1 VITPARASDLPRLAP
16 PAYQGIAGEVVG
28 KLAPVT
34 EADPVALL
42 VTLLAAAGAAI
53 GDGPHVLIG
62 GSAHPARIW
71 PLIIGRTGS
80 GRKGESWAQTERIL
94 TAIEPSFVRE
104 NITTGLSTGE
114 GLIAAFRDHEDAEGK
129 IKSRDKRL
137 LIVEAEFGRT
147 LGVTRREGN
156 TLSAVLRTLWESGRA
171 AVLTKSEPLRCRDAH
186 LVVVAHITPGELLL
200 KLSEADV
207 SGGLVN
213 RFVPVLAGRPHLLAD
228 DADMPDLNAIELKR
242 RISAARKHGRLR
254 RNAEAAVLW
263 KSAYEAMSEDEE
275 DGPLGEILA
284 RGPAY
289 SMRLALI
296 YALLDGAS
304 EIGVTHLRSGLAVWD
319 YVAATSRRVF
329 AQRSGRNDLDRLA
342 DYLADGH
349 GGRTR
354 TEIRNL
360 FGRNRSAESID
371 GLVAELERRGDAQQE
386 EDRSGR
392 GRPVVRTY
400 WTGTAR
406 TSLSSLLQEDAIN
419 AETLNA
425 GQDGGLNA

>member
-1 VITPARASDLPRLAP
+1 MITPARASDLPRLAP

-156 TLSAVLRTLWESGRA
+156 TLSAVLRTLW
-171 AVLTKSEPLRCRDAH
+171 
-186 LVVVAHITPGELLL
+186 
-200 KLSEADV
+200 
-207 SGGLVN
+207 
-213 RFVPVLAGRPHLLAD
+213 
-228 DADMPDLNAIELKR
+228 
-242 RISAARKHGRLR
+242 
-254 RNAEAAVLW
+254 
-263 KSAYEAMSEDEE
+263 
-275 DGPLGEILA
+275 
-284 RGPAY
+284 
-289 SMRLALI
+289 
-296 YALLDGAS
+296 
-304 EIGVTHLRSGLAVWD
+304 
-319 YVAATSRRVF
+319 
-329 AQRSGRNDLDRLA
+329 
-342 DYLADGH
+342 
-349 GGRTR
+349 
-354 TEIRNL
+354 
-360 FGRNRSAESID
+360 
-371 GLVAELERRGDAQQE
+371 
-386 EDRSGR
+386 
-392 GRPVVRTY
+392 
-400 WTGTAR
+400 
-406 TSLSSLLQEDAIN
+406 
-419 AETLNA
+419 
-425 GQDGGLNA
+425 